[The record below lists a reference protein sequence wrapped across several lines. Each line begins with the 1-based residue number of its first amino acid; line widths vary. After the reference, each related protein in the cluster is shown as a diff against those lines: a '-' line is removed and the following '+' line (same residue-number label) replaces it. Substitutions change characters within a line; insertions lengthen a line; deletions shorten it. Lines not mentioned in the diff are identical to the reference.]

1 MIHHRK
7 HTILMILLHVSLAA
21 ILPSGQLTAQEE
33 MTADEILKTLTETM
47 NPEQSHGTMTMT
59 IVTSSGQERTFKY
72 ETFSKDKGD
81 KSLMKYLEPQRVKGQ
96 TILMLNDANDIWT
109 YFPRTKRVRKLATH
123 AKKQK
128 VEGSD
133 FSYEDMGASDA
144 FIEEYNALRLND
156 ENKEGRSCYKIELT
170 RKAESNASYSRV
182 MLWIDKENFIP
193 LVVDYY
199 HEDDPE
205 LHEKQLVCHDVELI
219 EDIYT
224 PMDCTMFNKLDNTY
238 TKMHIVDI
246 TYQVDLAD
254 DLFTEMG
261 MQR

>member
-1 MIHHRK
+1 MKRHIKRNLSV
-7 HTILMILLHVSLAA
+7 ISFSILLAA
-21 ILPSGQLTAQEE
+21 TLPFAQLNAQKD
-33 MTADEILKTLTETM
+33 MTADEILETLTETM
-47 NPEQSHGTMTMT
+47 NPEQSRGIMTMT

-72 ETFSKDKGD
+72 ETFSRDKGD
-81 KSLMKYLEPQRVKGQ
+81 KSLMKYLEPTRVKGQ

-144 FIEEYNALRLND
+144 FIEEYDARRLDD
-156 ENKEGRSCYKIELT
+156 EKQEGRSCFKIELT
-170 RKAESNASYSRV
+170 RKAESDASYSRV

-199 HEDDPE
+199 HEDDPT
-205 LHEKQLVCHDVELI
+205 LREKQLVCHDVQLI
-219 EDIYT
+219 DGIYT
-224 PMDCTMFNKLDNTY
+224 PMDCTMYNKLDNTY
-238 TKMHIVDI
+238 TKMKIIEI
-246 TYQVDLAD
+246 TYRVELSD

>member
-1 MIHHRK
+1 MIFL
-7 HTILMILLHVSLAA
+7 IAVFAA
-21 ILPSGQLTAQEE
+21 TLPLGQLNAQEE
-33 MTADEILKTLTETM
+33 LTADEILKTLTETM

-59 IVTSSGQERTFKY
+59 IVTSTGQERTFKY

-81 KSLMKYLEPQRVKGQ
+81 KSLMKYMEPQRVKGQ

-144 FIEEYNALRLND
+144 FIEEYNALRLDD
-156 ENKEGRSCYKIELT
+156 ENKEGRSCFKIELT
-170 RKAESNASYSRV
+170 RKAESNASYARV

-199 HEDDPE
+199 HEDDPQ
-205 LHEKQLVCHDVELI
+205 LREKQLVCHDVQLI
-219 EDIYT
+219 EGIYT
-224 PMDCTMFNKLDNTY
+224 PMDCTMYNKLDNTY
-238 TKMHIVDI
+238 TSMKIIEI
-246 TYQVDLAD
+246 TYQVDLSD

>member
-1 MIHHRK
+1 MTRK
-7 HTILMILLHVSLAA
+7 NGRTHLFILLPILLAA
-21 ILPSGQLTAQEE
+21 ALPLGQLDAQEGI
-33 MTADEILKTLTETM
+33 TADEILKTLTETM

-72 ETFSKDKGD
+72 ETFSKDRGE
-81 KSLMKYLEPQRVKGQ
+81 KSLMKYLEPPRVKGQ

-144 FIEEYNALRLND
+144 FIEEYDASRLND
-156 ENKEGRSCYKIELT
+156 ENKEGRSCYKIELM

-199 HEDDPE
+199 HEDDPQ
-205 LHEKQLVCHDVELI
+205 LREKQLVCNDVKLI
-219 EDIYT
+219 EGIYT
-224 PMDCTMFNKLDNTY
+224 PMNCTMYNKLDNTY
-238 TKMHIVDI
+238 TRMSIIEVK
-246 TYQVDLAD
+246 YEVDLPD
-254 DLFTEMG
+254 DIFTEMG